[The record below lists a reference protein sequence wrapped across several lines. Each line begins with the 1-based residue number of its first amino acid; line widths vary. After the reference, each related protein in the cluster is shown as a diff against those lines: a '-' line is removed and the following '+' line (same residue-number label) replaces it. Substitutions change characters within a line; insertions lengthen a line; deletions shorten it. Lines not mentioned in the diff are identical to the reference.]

1 MFHHI
6 AQVDFSI
13 RVIDTQ
19 ISEKEVLDYW
29 SYCVKELDGISPML
43 LSLLNGQVPK
53 LKGNKLTIQ
62 ARNDTEA
69 RTLKQKYGEIISTIY
84 QNLGFPL
91 MMIESE
97 IGQNESNEEYKKF
110 IEAKQKEDEERAK
123 LAVMEMQKKDAEPND
138 AGAPEGPVMIGLTI
152 KDDDTF
158 RRMEEIVDEERR
170 ITIEGYVFFAETKE
184 LRSGRTLLTFKI
196 TDYTSSI
203 LVKVFSRDKED
214 AQILNQVKKGMW
226 LRARGVFKTI
236 HSFVTWS

>member
-1 MFHHI
+1 MTNNPADRKERFRVLLQQLNLTDNMVVQSFANAEIEKLVVEKNKKSWHFYFLLERVLPYEIFYRFSTQLRHVFHHI

-13 RVIDTQ
+13 RVMDTQ

-91 MMIESE
+91 MMIDSE

-110 IEAKQKEDEERAK
+110 IE
-123 LAVMEMQKKDAEPND
+123 
-138 AGAPEGPVMIGLTI
+138 G
-152 KDDDTF
+152 
-158 RRMEEIVDEERR
+158 
-170 ITIEGYVFFAETKE
+170 
-184 LRSGRTLLTFKI
+184 
-196 TDYTSSI
+196 
-203 LVKVFSRDKED
+203 
-214 AQILNQVKKGMW
+214 
-226 LRARGVFKTI
+226 
-236 HSFVTWS
+236 